1 MSKKD
6 SSIDN
11 RFCRIPMGDGS
22 YRLSNEMDKIN
33 RMVVLGPGC
42 KVSTKELVT
51 HIHMLELPINVRLT
65 CYGAHINGTAKDV
78 KVAAEHAR
86 KLDETHIFI
95 KNRGFPVGD
104 PRRCR
109 AKRKGAREGFHQLEA
124 EYEMLADVSYAL
136 EHPKHVDITPKKRV
150 SVKEFADVVDEITPK
165 KEEQKSESRF
175 NLKFD

>member
-1 MSKKD
+1 
-6 SSIDN
+6 
-11 RFCRIPMGDGS
+11 
-22 YRLSNEMDKIN
+22 
-33 RMVVLGPGC
+33 
-42 KVSTKELVT
+42 
-51 HIHMLELPINVRLT
+51 MLELPINVRLT

-124 EYEMLADVSYAL
+124 EYEMLAD
-136 EHPKHVDITPKKRV
+136 PKHVDITPKKRV